1 MAMQPIS
8 VAIVGDDRG
17 LQKTFGGVIRR
28 MATLSASGERFS
40 SGVRKMG
47 DDTGVTRL
55 ATGFQSVHRR
65 VAGAAESLGR
75 FAPAL
80 AGLASVAT
88 VAGIAQLV
96 NTWTSFGTR
105 LGLDASRIGVTAQRL
120 HGLQGAARLAGT
132 SAETLTDGMETLGG
146 NLVDAV
152 GGRNTAVVQMLSTLG
167 IGFRNASTGGA
178 RLAQD
183 VLPEIADRISKIR
196 DPFLRARAATTLF
209 GGAGR
214 DLLPFLDRGSA
225 GIRELT
231 ALSERYGLVND
242 RGVAGARDMARAQVQ
257 MGLAAEGLGYAI
269 SERVAPILVP
279 MLDRLSDWVA
289 SHREQIGSFFSDV
302 AARIERWVDSGGID
316 RVTTAITNFG
326 TRIAAIVDGVGGATT
341 ALEIFFAL
349 WVGAKVLRVLAS
361 IAQVTTALRGLGAAQ
376 SLPSGGAPALATAGP
391 GRRSSGISALGMFG
405 GPLGALSLYNDISE
419 GKTREEQ
426 RAFNED
432 SFIAKL
438 GKAMGEAIGM
448 EFDEHG
454 NSAGILARLTRAG
467 RDTLTTPGEMNRGA
481 AARSVPLPAGETAA
495 RARYAFDR
503 YVSQGDTPQVAAGRV
518 ANLVTESGM
527 NERAVGDGGA
537 AYGLGQHHE
546 DRRRAFRAMYGHDM
560 RDGTRD
566 EQLDFFKRDP
576 DVGAQRANQLIARPG
591 TSAAAAAAQI
601 SRLTERPADESGEM
615 QRRAALAE
623 TLLKQYTAAPA
634 PAVAPVPQPVA
645 SAGAAG
651 ASGTATVR
659 LEHVNPPPGLRTSVQ
674 TAGDVQ
680 YGGLRIERPQIGSM
694 P

>member
-1 MAMQPIS
+1 MAMKPIS

-17 LQKTFGGVIRR
+17 LQKTFDGVTRR
-28 MATLSASGERFS
+28 MATLSTSGERFS
-40 SGVRKMG
+40 AGIRKIG
-47 DDTGVTRL
+47 DDTGITRL
-55 ATGFQSVHRR
+55 ATGFQSLHGR

-80 AGLASVAT
+80 AGLASVGT

-96 NTWTSFGTR
+96 NTWTSFGAR
-105 LGLDASRIGVTAQRL
+105 LGLDASRIGLTAQRL
-120 HGLQGAARLAGT
+120 HGLQGAARLAGS

-146 NLVDAV
+146 NLVDAA

-167 IGFRNASTGGA
+167 VGFRNASTGGA

-214 DLLPFLDRGSA
+214 DLLPFIERGSA

-242 RGVAGARDMARAQVQ
+242 RGVAGARDMARAQMQ
-257 MGLAAEGLGYAI
+257 MGLAAEGVGYAI

-289 SHREQIGSFFSDV
+289 SHREQIAGFFGDV
-302 AARIERWVDSGGID
+302 ATRIERWVDSGGIN
-316 RVTTAITNFG
+316 RVTTAVTEFG
-326 TRIAAIVDGVGGATT
+326 TRIAGIVDSVGGATN
-341 ALEIFFAL
+341 ALGIFFGL
-349 WVGAKVLRVLAS
+349 WVGAKVLGALAAM
-361 IAQVTTALRGLGAAQ
+361 AQVTAALRGIGAAQ
-376 SLPSGGAPALATAGP
+376 AAAGMAAPGVGATAGGGLLVGAARVATAGYVAHEVTKAFDPNDAFGDWMDRHFP
-391 GRRSSGISALGMFG
+391 GASFVDNLFSRYGLGRSYAEQRRVSAALGT
-405 GPLGALSLYNDISE
+405 GAPGTATTDY
-419 GKTREEQ
+419 TPRE
-426 RAFNED
+426 RN
-432 SFIAKL
+432 
-438 GKAMGEAIGM
+438 GAMM
-448 EFDEHG
+448 
-454 NSAGILARLTRAG
+454 
-467 RDTLTTPGEMNRGA
+467 
-481 AARSVPLPAGETAA
+481 ARSVPLPAGETAA

-527 NERAVGDGGA
+527 NDRNDTGDGGT
-537 AYGLGQHHE
+537 AYGLGQWHG
-546 DRRRAFRAMYGHDM
+546 DRRRAFRAMYGHEM

-566 EQLDFFKRDP
+566 EQIDFFRRDP

-591 TSAAAAAAQI
+591 TSAGAAAAQI
-601 SRLTERPADESGEM
+601 SRLNERPADESGDM

-634 PAVAPVPQPVA
+634 PVVAPVPAPVA
-645 SAGAAG
+645 GAGAAG
-651 ASGTATVR
+651 ANGTATVR

-674 TAGDVQ
+674 TAGDLQ
-680 YGGLRIERPQIGSM
+680 YGGLRIERPQLGSM